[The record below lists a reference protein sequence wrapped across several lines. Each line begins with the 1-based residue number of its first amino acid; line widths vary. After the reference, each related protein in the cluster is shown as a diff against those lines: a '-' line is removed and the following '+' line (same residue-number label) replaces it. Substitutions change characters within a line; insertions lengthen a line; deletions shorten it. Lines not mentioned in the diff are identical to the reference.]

1 MLFKIFSSSEKQ
13 QSLLK
18 DYRNV
23 SIVIPTLNEEKSI
36 GLVIEGIKRNLPG
49 AEIIVVDSGE
59 DNTAEIASRLG
70 ATVIKQAKRGYGVAI
85 RTGLSKANGS
95 VLAFMDGD
103 GTYDP
108 EDLRR
113 LVDLVESRLADVAT
127 GLRFSSKPTGMN
139 ITRYFGNII
148 INLLFSIL
156 FFKKIRDTQTGMKVF
171 SRGAYMKMR
180 FKEDGMPFST
190 EVLTEACKNRLRIIE
205 ANIRYYPRIGASKL
219 NPFKDGVRIL
229 LFMIKSRLT
238 LC

>member
-1 MLFKIFSSSEKQ
+1 
-13 QSLLK
+13 
-18 DYRNV
+18 
-23 SIVIPTLNEEKSI
+23 
-36 GLVIEGIKRNLPG
+36 
-49 AEIIVVDSGE
+49 
-59 DNTAEIASRLG
+59 
-70 ATVIKQAKRGYGVAI
+70 
-85 RTGLSKANGS
+85 
-95 VLAFMDGD
+95 
-103 GTYDP
+103 
-108 EDLRR
+108 
-113 LVDLVESRLADVAT
+113 
-127 GLRFSSKPTGMN
+127 
-139 ITRYFGNII
+139 NII